1 MKPTRRRIFSLAAAL
16 VLMVGL
22 LIPEAQAASS
32 NVAVKVNGATL
43 SGAQLIG
50 NTTYVP
56 FAEFCRTMGAS
67 SASVSGKTGTA
78 KGDYTVQATAGDPYV
93 VANGRYLYTGS
104 FSPVRQSGS
113 SLLVPV
119 RPLARAYG
127 ASVSWDA
134 KTYTATVTGSGKL
147 ASGSST
153 YDSTDLH
160 WLSRIISAEA
170 RGESLA
176 GKIGVGNV
184 VLNRVASKSFPNT
197 VKGVVFEVNSGVY
210 QFTPAAN
217 GSIHDT
223 PTEESVI
230 AAKLVLDGASA
241 ASDALYFFNPSKTSA
256 SWIVRNCTYL
266 VTIGNHAF
274 YR

>member
-1 MKPTRRRIFSLAAAL
+1 MKVTRRRIFSLAAAL
-16 VLMVGL
+16 ILMVGL
-22 LIPEAQAASS
+22 LVPKARAASG
-32 NVAVKVNGATL
+32 VTVKVNGSTIA
-43 SGAQLIG
+43 GAQLIG
-50 NTTYVP
+50 STTYVP

-78 KGDYTVQATAGDPYV
+78 KGSYTVQATAGNPYV

-104 FSPVRQSGS
+104 FSPVRQSGG

-127 ASVSWDA
+127 ASVSWDG

-160 WLSRIISAEA
+160 WLNRIISSEA

-217 GSIHDT
+217 GSIHDS

-256 SWIVRNCTYL
+256 SWIVRNRTYL

>member
-1 MKPTRRRIFSLAAAL
+1 MKLTRRRIFSWTGAL
-16 VLMVGL
+16 L
-22 LIPEAQAASS
+22 LIIALLLPQVQAASG
-32 NVAVKVNGATL
+32 VTVKVNGSTL
-43 SGAQLIG
+43 SGVQLIG

-56 FAEFCRTMGAS
+56 FVDFCRKMGAS
-67 SASVSGKTGTA
+67 SASVSGSTGTA
-78 KGDYTVQATAGDPYV
+78 KGSYTVQAKAGNAYV
-93 VANGRYLYTGS
+93 TANGRYFYTGS
-104 FSPVRQSGS
+104 LSPVRQSGGTM
-113 SLLVPV
+113 LVPV

-134 KTYTATVTGSGKL
+134 KTYTATVTGSGSV
-147 ASGSST
+147 ASGSSA
-153 YDSTDLH
+153 YNSTDLY

-176 GKIGVGNV
+176 GKIAVGNV

-197 VKGVVFEVNSGVY
+197 VKAVIFEVTGGIY
-210 QFTPAAN
+210 QFSPVLD
-217 GSIHDT
+217 GSVYNT

-241 ASDALYFFNPSKTSA
+241 ASNALYFFNPAKTSA
-256 SWIVRNCTYL
+256 SWIVRNCTYV

>member
-1 MKPTRRRIFSLAAAL
+1 MNRTRRRIFSLTAAL
-16 VLMVGL
+16 LLVLTL
-22 LIPEAQAASS
+22 LLPRARAASG
-32 NVAVKVNGATL
+32 VTVKVNGSTL

-50 NTTYVP
+50 STTYVP
-56 FAEFCRTMGAS
+56 FVDFCKKMGAS
-67 SASVSGKTGTA
+67 SASVSGSTGTA
-78 KGDYTVQATAGDPYV
+78 KGSYTVQSTAGNAYV
-93 VANGRYLYTGS
+93 TANGRYFYTGS
-104 FSPVRQSGS
+104 FSPVRKSGGT
-113 SLLVPV
+113 LLVPV

-127 ASVSWDA
+127 ASVSWNGS
-134 KTYTATVTGSGKL
+134 TYTATVTGSSSV

-170 RGESLA
+170 KGESLA

-197 VKGVVFEVNSGVY
+197 VKKVVFEVNSGVY
-210 QFTPAAN
+210 QFSPVSN
-217 GSIHDT
+217 GAIYDD

-241 ASDALYFFNPSKTSA
+241 ASDALYFFNPSKTTA
-256 SWIVRNCTYL
+256 SWIVRNRTYL
-266 VTIGNHAF
+266 VTIGSHAF

>member
-1 MKPTRRRIFSLAAAL
+1 MKRTRRSILPLMIALALAL
-16 VLMVGL
+16 GC
-22 LIPEAQAASS
+22 LIRPAQAATK
-32 NVAVKVNGATL
+32 VTVTVNGTTI

-56 FAEFCRTMGAS
+56 FDTFCKAMGAS
-67 SASVSGKTGTA
+67 SAAISGKTGTA
-78 KGDYTVQATAGDPYV
+78 KGSYTVQAVAGNAYV
-93 VANGRYLYTGS
+93 TANGRYLYTGS
-104 FSPVRQSGS
+104 FTPVRQSNGT
-113 SLLVPV
+113 LIVPV

-127 ASVSWDA
+127 ASVSWNGT
-134 KTYTATVTGSGKL
+134 TYTAKVTGGSGI

-153 YDSTDLH
+153 YNSTDLH

-170 RGESLA
+170 KGESLA

-197 VKGVVFEVNSGVY
+197 VRGVVFEVNSGVY
-210 QFTPAAN
+210 QFTPAAT
-217 GSIHDT
+217 GSINDT
-223 PTEESVI
+223 PTDESVI

-241 ASDALYFFNPSKTSA
+241 ASDALYFFNPAKTSA